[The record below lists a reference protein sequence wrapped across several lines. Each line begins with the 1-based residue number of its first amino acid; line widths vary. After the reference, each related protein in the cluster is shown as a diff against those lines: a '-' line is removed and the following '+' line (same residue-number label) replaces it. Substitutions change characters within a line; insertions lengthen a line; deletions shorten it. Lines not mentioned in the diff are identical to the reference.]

1 MFSPQRGTGL
11 FYELPMLKSLML
23 LRRSLLSRLL
33 AGAVLAG
40 SSIAGSSAG
49 DAELDITAIRSA
61 QRMARATEAERTRF
75 HAPYL
80 LQGTPDTI
88 GQLEVITEFRRLV
101 LLTEGRLVAGDWTF
115 ASDTRAAA
123 AAVMPWN
130 GKVAIRA
137 RFRFHPHNIYTS
149 APPINIVLVE
159 GPRAHEPLK
168 LTADPQFGLGSV
180 PPVLTGVVVEASF
193 DAQAIGPRTVT
204 IVLVGLGIP
213 EVQRTVDLAS
223 LR

>member
-1 MFSPQRGTGL
+1 
-11 FYELPMLKSLML
+11 MLKSLML

-33 AGAVLAG
+33 ACAVLAGAAG
-40 SSIAGSSAG
+40 SSIAGAAAG
-49 DAELDITAIRSA
+49 DTELDITAIRSA

-80 LQGTPDTI
+80 LEGTPDTI
-88 GQLEVITEFRRLV
+88 EQLEVITE
-101 LLTEGRLVAGDWTF
+101 GRLLAGDWTF

-123 AAVMPWN
+123 AAVKPWN
-130 GKVAIRA
+130 GQVAIRA

-149 APPINIVLVE
+149 PPRISIVLVE
-159 GPRAHEPLK
+159 GARAHEPLK

-193 DAQAIGPRTVT
+193 DAQAVGPRTVT
-204 IVLVGLGIP
+204 IVLVGTGIP